1 MQESFGISYGNR
13 QVVSIPKELQ
23 NLTLEELIE
32 KKVVQEQEIFC
43 EKHSGTYTAKPF
55 LKTIFGSVIF
65 TECPKCKED
74 RDKER
79 ATESEK
85 RREAIL
91 REKHKHRI
99 SILKARGC
107 GNKYLNMRENLSKET
122 QLLSKGLAKYLEN
135 DGLDFFE
142 KDRLIVLGG
151 CGIGKTFFGNML
163 VEIAYDMGLK
173 YVCYNAFEMAGIYKS
188 TNINGFNRTNSFEN
202 LVEILD
208 GVDCLI
214 IDEIDYFLR
223 GSKDIRDDEA
233 LHHVSQICEKEDIRM
248 IILGNCN
255 RNELKDGLPPKV
267 FSRLTGGKVI
277 NGWNMEDLRVKR

>member
-32 KKVVQEQEIFC
+32 KKVVHEQEIFC
-43 EKHSGTYTAKPF
+43 ERHNGTYTAKPF

-65 TECPKCKED
+65 TECPRCAED
-74 RDKER
+74 REKER
-79 ATESEK
+79 AKESAK

-91 REKHKHRI
+91 RERHEHRI

-163 VEIAYDMGLK
+163 VEIACDLGLN
-173 YVCYNAFEMAGIYKS
+173 YVCYNAFELAGIYKS

-202 LVEILD
+202 LVEILN

-223 GSKDIRDDEA
+223 GSKDVRDEEA
-233 LHHVSQICEKEDIRM
+233 LHHISQICEKEDIRM

-267 FSRLTGGKVI
+267 FSRLSGGKVI